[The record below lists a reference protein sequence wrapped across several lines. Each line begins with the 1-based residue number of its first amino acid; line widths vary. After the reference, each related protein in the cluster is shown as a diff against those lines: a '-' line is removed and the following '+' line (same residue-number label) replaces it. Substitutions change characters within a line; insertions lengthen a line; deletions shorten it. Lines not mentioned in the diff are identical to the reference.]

1 LITTVTV
8 RRPRAFSFAL
18 LFLALATIL
27 TTAQGCAGC
36 QQQAACALRGPLNSP
51 SNYSLRRSVMKSG
64 LDEFC
69 HQMTT
74 RNAPLTLIPG
84 TPAIGRF
91 FPQNCTQTQMPNGD
105 LSVTFS
111 GIGYAWSNVSK
122 KMTFNMNGAVQY
134 DQDFLVADDCA
145 IDAFFRV
152 RQVNG
157 SNFQAHQI
165 EQPLASFLN
174 SLGGVADTI
183 GRQLVAGN
191 LSQGFTVVRDK
202 DGHDSFTLGILEK
215 GKTPIMPY
223 DVHGSDRI
231 TYENSRVDVH
241 QNERDFIGPIE
252 ITDSG
257 RALYIGAGLDGIPA
271 IDIAVMTKEP
281 GEASLRYYYDYPQ
294 IGPLAGPPI
303 MADVMRQ
310 GMPYKRAVPVPKGIY
325 YVVLDNSSAAG
336 VVAPPPATLL
346 GDPAA
351 TITYAVQIGDAP

>member
-1 LITTVTV
+1 MPV
-8 RRPRAFSFAL
+8 RRPRAFSLAL

-36 QQQAACALRGPLNSP
+36 QQSAACALRGPLNSP
-51 SNYSLRRSVMKSG
+51 GNYSLRRSVMEGG
-64 LDEFC
+64 LKEFC

-84 TPAIGRF
+84 TSAIGRF
-91 FPQNCTQTQMPNGD
+91 FPQTCTQTQMPNGD

-122 KMTFNMNGAVQY
+122 KLTFAMNGSVQY

-165 EQPLASFLN
+165 EQPIASFLN
-174 SLGGVADTI
+174 SLGGVADTV

-202 DGHDSFTLGILEK
+202 DGHDSFALGILEK
-215 GKTPIMPY
+215 GKTPITPF
-223 DVHGSDRI
+223 DVHGAGRI
-231 TYENSRVDVH
+231 PYENSRVDVH

-257 RALYIGAGLDGIPA
+257 RALYIGAGLEGVPA
-271 IDIAVMTKEP
+271 IDIAVMAQGP
-281 GEASLRYYYDYPQ
+281 AEASLRYYYDYPAV
-294 IGPLAGPPI
+294 GPLAGPPV

-310 GMPYKRAVPVPKGIY
+310 GVPYTRAVPLPKGIY
-325 YVVLDNSSAAG
+325 YVILDNSAMAG

-346 GDPAA
+346 SDPAA